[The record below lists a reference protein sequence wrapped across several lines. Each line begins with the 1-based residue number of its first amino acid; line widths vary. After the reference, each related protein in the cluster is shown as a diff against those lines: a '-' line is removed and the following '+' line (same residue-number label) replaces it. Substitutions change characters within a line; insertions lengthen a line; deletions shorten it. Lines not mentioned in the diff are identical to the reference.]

1 MQVWH
6 LDTLL
11 VVRELLNS
19 IVLESFSNLS
29 DYISLRPLQPNTYL
43 SPPPETSQP

>member
-11 VVRELLNS
+11 AVGELLNS

-29 DYISLRPLQPNTYL
+29 DYMSLRPLQRNIYL